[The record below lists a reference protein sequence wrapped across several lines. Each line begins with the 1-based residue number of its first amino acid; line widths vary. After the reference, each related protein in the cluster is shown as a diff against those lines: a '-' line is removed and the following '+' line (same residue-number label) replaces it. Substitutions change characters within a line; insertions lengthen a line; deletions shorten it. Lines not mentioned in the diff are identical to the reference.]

1 MFVEA
6 LREDYDW
13 LADSL
18 EEESATSHYEI
29 DTRNLTK
36 SAEKCA
42 YESKFDSFKEQNI
55 KVGHVYVHIQVM
67 FQDIIVHWLN
77 PFLF

>member
-55 KVGHVYVHIQVM
+55 KVGHRCICPYTSYVSSTS
-67 FQDIIVHWLN
+67 IIVH
-77 PFLF
+77 